1 MPLFWS
7 FFVGFARAFGYFLGP
22 AAPLVQLLR
31 YPQALYIGVSS
42 DIGVSLLFPLSARWL
57 STAGEMSG
65 LRPQVVTRALES
77 ALEFLRFTKISSI
90 HLQKLLICDR
100 KCSTMLI
107 MATRT
112 PGRIARRA
120 TLPLTDSDLADLER
134 MKSDPSLRAALDE
147 LMQGELTT
155 TEVTESAL
163 VHAIWVCGIRAVR
176 EHAEAKAYLDLA
188 ASFTPEEVEE
198 RRHYATRN
206 RSSWTD

>member
-1 MPLFWS
+1 
-7 FFVGFARAFGYFLGP
+7 
-22 AAPLVQLLR
+22 
-31 YPQALYIGVSS
+31 
-42 DIGVSLLFPLSARWL
+42 
-57 STAGEMSG
+57 
-65 LRPQVVTRALES
+65 
-77 ALEFLRFTKISSI
+77 
-90 HLQKLLICDR
+90 
-100 KCSTMLI
+100 MLI

-176 EHAEAKAYLDLA
+176 EHAEGKAYLDLA